1 MPPEENKVTEEAAAA
16 EKSADTGTDDSSETQ
31 ESLIGG
37 KPEESGSEGGGEA
50 EATGAEAVD
59 ISIPDGVEVNQES
72 LTEFKDA
79 AQVLGLKS
87 DGAQK
92 LYDLYLK
99 ERVMSLEAEEKEF
112 KEQQQKWIQDVKSD
126 EEIGGADYLAK
137 AKNANA
143 ALHRLASKGFMELVS
158 NLGINNHP
166 ELVRLGHK
174 IHTLLAEDTV
184 TGAKAAATVVDSAE
198 AKLRKEYPSM
208 FLDQQ

>member
-1 MPPEENKVTEEAAAA
+1 MPPEENEGKEETGTAEDSAA
-16 EKSADTGTDDSSETQ
+16 TGTDESSETQ

-37 KPEESGSEGGGEA
+37 KPEESGTEGGGEA

-59 ISIPDGVEVNQES
+59 ISIPEGVDVNQES

-87 DGAQK
+87 EGAQK

-112 KEQQQKWIQDVKSD
+112 KEKQQKWIQDVKSD
-126 EEIGGADYLAK
+126 DEIGGADYLAK

-143 ALHRLASKGFMELVS
+143 ALHRFASEGFMELIS
-158 NLGINNHP
+158 DLGINNHP

-184 TGAKAAATVVDSAE
+184 KGGNSAATIVDSAE

-208 FLDQQ
+208 FPNNS